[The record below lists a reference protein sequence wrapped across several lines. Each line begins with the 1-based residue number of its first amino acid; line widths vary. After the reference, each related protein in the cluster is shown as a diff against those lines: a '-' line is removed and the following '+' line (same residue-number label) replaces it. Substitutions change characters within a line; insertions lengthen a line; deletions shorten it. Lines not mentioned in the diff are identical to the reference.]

1 MLCMSKLVFHAC
13 TSARMHRRMHRLV
26 DSGWES
32 ISDSIHMV
40 YASKS
45 YIWKKTFSTFSIRHC
60 INVPQFKYMSI
71 AVTFPNRILL
81 STTCSSLLAMATFLS
96 IRSRWQLR
104 PPSNNCTR
112 SEVCGYRHHVP
123 RGYEWSW
130 LSMET
135 RPFYSLPQTQDQQ
148 GGGSRMGYTTESRL
162 ELLTII
168 QTNHG
173 QYKSVVF
180 TLKLTIQWK

>member
-1 MLCMSKLVFHAC
+1 MHVQTGVSRMYVRSYAPTNAQTGRQWLRIHLWQYPHGLCLSLTF
-13 TSARMHRRMHRLV
+13 
-26 DSGWES
+26 E
-32 ISDSIHMV
+32 
-40 YASKS
+40 
-45 YIWKKTFSTFSIRHC
+45 KKTFSTFSIRPY
-60 INVPQFKYMSI
+60 INVPQLRYMFI

-180 TLKLTIQWK
+180 TSKLTIQWK

>member
-1 MLCMSKLVFHAC
+1 MHVQTGVSRMYVRSYAPTNAQTGRQWLRIHLWQYPHGLCLSLTF
-13 TSARMHRRMHRLV
+13 
-26 DSGWES
+26 E
-32 ISDSIHMV
+32 
-40 YASKS
+40 
-45 YIWKKTFSTFSIRHC
+45 KKTFSTFSIRHC
-60 INVPQFKYMSI
+60 INVPQFKYMFI

-180 TLKLTIQWK
+180 TSKLTIQWK